1 MVGCADA
8 NLHTHGFTLVPP
20 ARPAASAP
28 ASEAGD
34 QPHIAGHAYGPQ
46 QRDTRELPQ
55 VNPANPYADLAA
67 LADPE
72 PGTEDGHDGH
82 DGPGNGAG
90 YGAGRGAGYD
100 PSHRRRGYGERA
112 DGDDPLGLGLRSDD
126 EDDDVW
132 SPPNHRK
139 LKRGISRFAA
149 VPRTIKALVAL
160 AACAGILALG
170 DRFAVLYAQNKAED
184 QVKTALHLH
193 ARPEVDI
200 HGFPFLTQ
208 VFDKRLDQVDVVIP
222 DVAADRVSLAKVEA
236 TARDIRLDGDLPTA
250 IKGAT
255 IGQMHGSVLLAFDD
269 MNRELGASQVKFSEM
284 GQDGVRAVGELPIAG
299 HTLRVRAEARIRRN
313 GERGISTEIGQMRL
327 DIGDVAVYRPGT
339 GKEEGL
345 RLTRKGAAE
354 LSRQVAKVKAMLSIP
369 AIVERIGIPKE
380 YLDGAL
386 RDDDKLHELIGSP
399 RFVHQLMQVNLV
411 DVVMDH
417 PWLLQK
423 VGIDAKMLGA
433 LTDLTKPQL
442 ADRLSLSF
450 QLPKTPGNVRLRN
463 ITVQSDGIRADLTGT
478 DLPFGDA
485 AKGKKGEKGE
495 KGK

>member
-1 MVGCADA
+1 MRTPIRIASPSS
-8 NLHTHGFTLVPP
+8 PP

-28 ASEAGD
+28 EAGD
-34 QPHIAGHAYGPQ
+34 RPHIAAHPDDPQ
-46 QRDTRELPQ
+46 GDTRELPP
-55 VNPANPYADLAA
+55 VDAANPYADLAA

-72 PGTEDGHDGH
+72 P
-82 DGPGNGAG
+82 
-90 YGAGRGAGYD
+90 
-100 PSHRRRGYGERA
+100 RA
-112 DGDDPLGLGLRSDD
+112 DGAYAREAGAEYGPSSVRRAYLNERDHSDDPLGLGLRSDD
-126 EDDDVW
+126 EGDEDAW

-139 LKRGISRFAA
+139 VKRGISRFAA
-149 VPRTIKALVAL
+149 VPRTLKLLVAL
-160 AACAGILALG
+160 AACAGTLALA
-170 DRFAVLYAQNKAED
+170 DRFAVLYAQNKAEE
-184 QVKTALHLH
+184 QVKAALHLH

-200 HGFPFLTQ
+200 QGFPFLTQ

-255 IGQMHGSVLLAFDD
+255 IGSMHGSVLLAFDD
-269 MNRELGASQVKFSEM
+269 MNRELGASQVKFSGM
-284 GQDGVRAVGELPIAG
+284 GSNGVRAVGELPIAG
-299 HTLRVRAEARIRRN
+299 HTLRVRAEARIQRN
-313 GERGISTEIGQMRL
+313 GERGISTDIGQMRL

-345 RLTRKGAAE
+345 RLTEKGAAE
-354 LSRQVAKVKAMLSIP
+354 LSRQAAKVKSMLSIP
-369 AIVERIGIPKE
+369 AIAERIGIPKE
-380 YLDGAL
+380 YIDDAL
-386 RDDDKLHELIGSP
+386 RSDDKLHELIGSP

-411 DVVMDH
+411 DVVMEH

-423 VGIDAKMLGA
+423 VGLDAKMLGA

-450 QLPKTPGNVRLRN
+450 QLPKTPGDVRLRN
-463 ITVQSDGIRADLTGT
+463 ITVENDGIRVDLTGAN
-478 DLPFGDA
+478 LPFGDA
-485 AKGKKGEKGE
+485 AKGGG

>member
-1 MVGCADA
+1 MRTPTRIASPSSPSP
-8 NLHTHGFTLVPP
+8 HP
-20 ARPAASAP
+20 AAASASGS

-34 QPHIAGHAYGPQ
+34 PPHIAGRPDDPQ
-46 QRDTRELPQ
+46 GDTRKLQP
-55 VNPANPYADLAA
+55 VNPYADLAD

-72 PGTEDGHDGH
+72 PAPDAGTASGARPQARSGAQPYGPG
-82 DGPGNGAG
+82 DGPEFEPEYA
-90 YGAGRGAGYD
+90 
-100 PSHRRRGYGERA
+100 PSPRQRSYLNERDDDA
-112 DGDDPLGLGLRSDD
+112 DDPLGLGLRSDEDD
-126 EDDDVW
+126 EDAW

-149 VPRTIKALVAL
+149 VPRTLKALVAL
-160 AACAGILALG
+160 AACAGILALA
-170 DRFAVLYAQNKAED
+170 DRFAVLYAQNKAEE
-184 QVKTALHLH
+184 QVKTALNLH

-208 VFDKRLDQVDVVIP
+208 VFDKQLDQVDVVIP

-236 TARDIRLDGDLPTA
+236 TARNIRLDGDLPTA

-255 IGQMHGSVLLAFDD
+255 IGEMHGSVLLAFDD
-269 MNRELGASQVKFSEM
+269 MNRELGASQVKFS
-284 GQDGVRAVGELPIAG
+284 GAGRNGVRAVGELPVAG
-299 HTLRVRAEARIRRN
+299 HTLRVRAEARIQRN

-345 RLTRKGAAE
+345 RLTQKGAAE
-354 LSRQVAKVKAMLSIP
+354 LSRQAAKVKAMLSIP
-369 AIVERIGIPKE
+369 AIAERIGIPRE
-380 YLDGAL
+380 YIDDAL
-386 RDDDKLHELIGSP
+386 HSDDKLHDLIGTP
-399 RFVHQLMQVNLV
+399 RFVHQLMNVNLV
-411 DVVMDH
+411 DVVTEH

-450 QLPKTPGNVRLRN
+450 QLPKTPGDVRLRN
-463 ITVQSDGIRADLTGT
+463 ITVESDGIHADLTGSN
-478 DLPFGDA
+478 LPFGDA
-485 AKGKKGEKGE
+485 AKGK
-495 KGK
+495 